1 MAEIVYNLKIP
12 EKTAIMSQMFRMTRR
27 IVHVNGTI
35 MCRAA
40 SRNRSRT
47 FPLIARRCMQS
58 TTRILQ
64 QNDQGIKGPSE
75 LSKYKTYY
83 LELKN
88 IINEVPEEIACKSPA
103 LVTLHK
109 RLSLPAEFQ
118 LSVLARCLTCRS
130 SQLPNN
136 ISNPSSGSAFTN
148 TVSTNN
154 FFDNHGLNIFGKNLL
169 TYHVTHRLMSKYP
182 RLPTVVLNAAVDAY
196 ISQDVLASVA
206 KSWGI
211 EAETTP
217 VMERFL
223 KQEPIYITLGKL
235 RFFNN
240 NLNKDD
246 GVELIS
252 SQNYSESAAYALSTR
267 SIVGALWA
275 STQESQ
281 PDLVFRFIDE
291 HILSRK
297 LDVSKMFQFEQP
309 TREVATLCRREGL
322 EKPVSKLLAESGRL
336 SKAPVFI
343 VGVFSGAEKLG
354 EGFGSS
360 LKEAKA
366 RAATDALMKW
376 YCYEPMQGQ
385 APVIDHGAVIV

>member
-1 MAEIVYNLKIP
+1 
-12 EKTAIMSQMFRMTRR
+12 MSQMSRITAGLTGLRGPVFR
-27 IVHVNGTI
+27 I
-35 MCRAA
+35 A
-40 SRNRSRT
+40 SSNNRST
-47 FPLIARRCMQS
+47 LISVVPVRKFQS
-58 TTRILQ
+58 QSLLRQEQPTKIDTSHL
-64 QNDQGIKGPSE
+64 NA
-75 LSKYKTYY
+75 YKTYY
-83 LELKN
+83 RDLKN
-88 IINEVPEEIACKSPA
+88 IISEIPEEVAKKSPS

-109 RLSLPAEFQ
+109 RLSLPKEFQ

-130 SQLPNN
+130 SQLPSD
-136 ISNPSSGSAFTN
+136 ISNPRLGSAYAN
-148 TVSTNN
+148 TVPTSN

-169 TYHVTHRLMSKYP
+169 TYHVTHQLMKKYP

-217 VMERFL
+217 VVDRYL
-223 KQEPIYITLGKL
+223 KNEPIHITLGKL
-235 RFFNN
+235 RFLNN
-240 NLNKDD
+240 SLSKND

-252 SQNYSESAAYALSTR
+252 SQNYSENAAYALATR
-267 SIVGALWA
+267 SIIGALWA
-275 STQESQ
+275 STQATQ
-281 PDLVFRFIDE
+281 PDYAAKFIND

-297 LDVSKMFQFEQP
+297 LDVTRMFQFEQP
-309 TREVATLCRREGL
+309 TRELSALCRREGL
-322 EKPVSKLLAESGRL
+322 AKPVSKLLAESGRL

-343 VGVFSGAEKLG
+343 VGVFSDSEKLG

-376 YCYEPMQGQ
+376 YCYEPVQNQG
-385 APVIDHGAVIV
+385 PVIDHGAVIV